1 MLVQLE
7 VNTFL
12 YILIKNFINNLGFND
27 SRYPRDD
34 IFLRRLLQ
42 FIYSPVLL
50 NNLLIINRRTLKFGV
65 FICFVEDFYVSIMKE
80 IRIFGT
86 NIEICM

>member
-1 MLVQLE
+1 MLVKLK

-12 YILIKNFINNLGFND
+12 YILIKKIINNLGFNV
-27 SRYPRDD
+27 SRFPRDN

-65 FICFVEDFYVSIMKE
+65 FICFVGDFYVSIMKE
-80 IRIFGT
+80 IRIVGT